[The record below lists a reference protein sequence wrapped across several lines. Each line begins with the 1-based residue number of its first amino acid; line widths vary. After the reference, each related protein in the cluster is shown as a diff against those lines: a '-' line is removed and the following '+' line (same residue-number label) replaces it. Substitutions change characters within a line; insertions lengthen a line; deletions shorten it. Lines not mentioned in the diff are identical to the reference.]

1 MKVLICGEYG
11 VFCRE
16 LISRLK
22 KEKHDIFV
30 ITGSEKAKREKPRT
44 GVFQEYNFSYRSKNI
59 GTIMK
64 NVQADLLLILG
75 ICDTK
80 FTWKDMNQESVRYLT
95 SITNILMSAKEAG
108 IRQVIYCSSL
118 GVYNNCR
125 DAVIDKSTDFEADS
139 ILMQTVIQTEYMCA
153 EQNVPGEFDISV
165 VRYPE
170 VYGDY
175 KTHDYNICSRL
186 MESFFTGTE
195 VEIEAGRPH
204 RVLYVNDAVDTLM
217 RVFLCGEREKSYL
230 MPGSV
235 YTERQL
241 IEAVKTVVQGRETE
255 VREAEYKTEPLP
267 DIQEPQQEKLG
278 FCEKFSLEEGLS
290 GLYKIYEKEK
300 DLEIREESKKSVIK
314 DKLLPLA
321 ENVGLFLV
329 ITLLTILLKD
339 TWFGSIADLYLIY
352 VVIIAVVYGC
362 AHALLATLLTL
373 AARIGEILI
382 TGGTFDYA
390 AFTGILQILVIG
402 VIVGHMRDKY
412 RRKNGDLEDE
422 KKYYQSELVDMT
434 RIYDGNRYVKEIYE
448 KRIVNYENSM
458 VRVYEASSQLDFW
471 EPQKVIFQAVDVAR
485 ELMDIDDVAIYI
497 TGNNSGYMRLAAASS
512 EDARRMGKSIHAD
525 EHFFMQR
532 ELVER
537 TVYRN
542 REIDSGLPSY
552 ACGIYDREELNA
564 IVMLWT
570 KDLSKINLYES
581 NMLALIC
588 RLIEASMNHAAT
600 YWNRLANQYIEG
612 TNVLREEEFDKMYQI
627 CREGSQQNKLEYS
640 ALTIPS
646 GFMPGK
652 GKEIYAKIASL
663 VRQTDIIGE
672 KEGDICIILMN
683 TNEKEADYVIRRF
696 QNAGIRVENGIR

>member
-11 VFCRE
+11 IYCRE

-30 ITGSEKAKREKPRT
+30 ITGSEKARREKPRS

-64 NVQADLLLILG
+64 NVQADVLLIMG

-80 FTWKDMNQESVRYLT
+80 FTWQDINQESVRYLT

-108 IRQVIYCSSL
+108 IKQVIYCSSL
-118 GVYNNCR
+118 GIYDGCE
-125 DAVIDKSTDFEADS
+125 DEVIDKDTDFEANS

-153 EQNVPGEFDISV
+153 EQNIPGEFEICV
-165 VRYPE
+165 IRYPE

-175 KTHDYNICSRL
+175 KTHNCNICTRL
-186 MESFFTGTE
+186 METFFTSTE
-195 VEIEAGRPH
+195 MEIEAGRQH
-204 RVLYVNDAVDTLM
+204 RVLYVNDAVDVLM
-217 RVFLCGEREKSYL
+217 RVFLCKEREKNYL
-230 MPGSV
+230 IPGTV

-241 IEAVKTVVQGRETE
+241 IDAVKTVIPGRET
-255 VREAEYKTEPLP
+255 RINEAVYKTIPLP
-267 DIQEPQQEKLG
+267 GIADPHLERLGIYEKY
-278 FCEKFSLEEGLS
+278 SLEDGLRE
-290 GLYKIYEKEK
+290 LFKIYEKEK
-300 DLEIREESKKSVIK
+300 NLEIKEEKKKSVIK
-314 DKLLPLA
+314 DKLIPLL
-321 ENVGLFLV
+321 ENVGLFLLM
-329 ITLLTILLKD
+329 TLLTYLLKD

-362 AHALLATLLTL
+362 AHALFATLLTL
-373 AARIGEILI
+373 LAKIGEILI
-382 TGGTFDYA
+382 TGGAFDYA
-390 AFTGILQILVIG
+390 AFTGILQVLVIG
-402 VIVGHMRDKY
+402 VVVGHMRDKY

-485 ELMDIDDVAIYI
+485 ELMGIDDVAIYI
-497 TGNNSGYMRLAAASS
+497 TGSNTGYLRLAAASS
-512 EDARRMGKSIHAD
+512 EEARQMGKSIHAD
-525 EHFFMQR
+525 ENFFMGRQ
-532 ELVER
+532 LVER

-542 REIDSGLPSY
+542 RDLESSLPSY
-552 ACGIYDREELNA
+552 ACGIYDRENLNA
-564 IVMLWT
+564 IIMLWT
-570 KDLSKINLYES
+570 KDLTKINLYES

-612 TNVLREEEFDKMYQI
+612 TNVLKEEEFDKMYQI
-627 CREGSQQNKLEYS
+627 CQEGSKQNKLEYT
-640 ALTIPS
+640 ALRV
-646 GFMPGK
+646 PGPYLQSR
-652 GKEIYAKIASL
+652 GAEGYTQIASL
-663 VRQTDIIGE
+663 IRQTDIIGE
-672 KEGDICIILMN
+672 RDGDICILLMN
-683 TNEKEADYVIRRF
+683 TNEKEADYVIQRF
-696 QNAGIRVENGIR
+696 QNAGVRVENGIG

>member
-11 VFCRE
+11 IYCRE

-30 ITGSEKAKREKPRT
+30 ITGSEKARREKPRS

-64 NVQADLLLILG
+64 NVQADVLLIMG

-80 FTWKDMNQESVRYLT
+80 FTWQDINQESVRYLT

-108 IRQVIYCSSL
+108 IKQVIYCSSL
-118 GVYNNCR
+118 GIYDGCE
-125 DAVIDKSTDFEADS
+125 DEVIDKDTDFEANS

-153 EQNVPGEFDISV
+153 EQNIPGEFEICV
-165 VRYPE
+165 IRYPE

-175 KTHDYNICSRL
+175 KTHNCNICTRL
-186 MESFFTGTE
+186 METFFTSTE
-195 VEIEAGRPH
+195 MEIEAGRQH
-204 RVLYVNDAVDTLM
+204 RVLYVNDAVDVLM
-217 RVFLCGEREKSYL
+217 RVFLCKEREKNYL
-230 MPGSV
+230 IPGTV

-241 IEAVKTVVQGRETE
+241 IDAVKTVIPGRET
-255 VREAEYKTEPLP
+255 RINEAVYKTIPLP
-267 DIQEPQQEKLG
+267 GIEDPHLERLGIYEKY
-278 FCEKFSLEEGLS
+278 SLEDGLRE
-290 GLYKIYEKEK
+290 LFKIYEKEK
-300 DLEIREESKKSVIK
+300 NLEIKEEKKKSVIK
-314 DKLLPLA
+314 DKLIPLL
-321 ENVGLFLV
+321 ENVGLFLLM
-329 ITLLTILLKD
+329 TLLTYLLKD

-362 AHALLATLLTL
+362 AHALFATLLTL
-373 AARIGEILI
+373 LAKIGEILI
-382 TGGTFDYA
+382 TGGAFDYA
-390 AFTGILQILVIG
+390 AFTGILQVLVIG
-402 VIVGHMRDKY
+402 VVVGHMRDKY

-485 ELMDIDDVAIYI
+485 ELMGIDDVAIYI
-497 TGNNSGYMRLAAASS
+497 TGSNTGYLRLAAASS
-512 EDARRMGKSIHAD
+512 EEARQMGKSIHAD
-525 EHFFMQR
+525 ENFFMGRQ
-532 ELVER
+532 LVER

-542 REIDSGLPSY
+542 RDLESSLPSY
-552 ACGIYDREELNA
+552 ACGIYDRENLNA
-564 IVMLWT
+564 IIMLWT
-570 KDLSKINLYES
+570 KDLTKINLYES

-612 TNVLREEEFDKMYQI
+612 TNVLKEEEFDKMYQI
-627 CREGSQQNKLEYS
+627 CQEGSKQNKLEYT
-640 ALTIPS
+640 ALRV
-646 GFMPGK
+646 PGPYLQSR
-652 GKEIYAKIASL
+652 GAEGYTQIASL
-663 VRQTDIIGE
+663 IRQTDIIGE
-672 KEGDICIILMN
+672 RDGDICILLMN
-683 TNEKEADYVIRRF
+683 TNEKEADYVIQRF
-696 QNAGIRVENGIR
+696 QNAGVRVENGIG

>member
-11 VFCRE
+11 IYCRE

-30 ITGSEKAKREKPRT
+30 ITGSEKARREKPRS

-64 NVQADLLLILG
+64 NVQADVLLIMG

-80 FTWKDMNQESVRYLT
+80 FTWQDINQESVRYLT

-108 IRQVIYCSSL
+108 IKQVIYCSSL
-118 GVYNNCR
+118 GIYDGCE
-125 DAVIDKSTDFEADS
+125 DEVIDKDTDFEANS

-153 EQNVPGEFDISV
+153 EQNIPGEFEICV
-165 VRYPE
+165 IRYPE

-175 KTHDYNICSRL
+175 KTHNCNICTRL
-186 MESFFTGTE
+186 METFFTSTE
-195 VEIEAGRPH
+195 MEIEAGRQH
-204 RVLYVNDAVDTLM
+204 RVLYVNDAVDVLM
-217 RVFLCGEREKSYL
+217 RVFLCKEREKNYL
-230 MPGSV
+230 IPGTV

-241 IEAVKTVVQGRETE
+241 IDAVKNVIPGRET
-255 VREAEYKTEPLP
+255 RINEAVYKTIPLP
-267 DIQEPQQEKLG
+267 GIEDPHLERLGIYEKY
-278 FCEKFSLEEGLS
+278 SLEDGLRE
-290 GLYKIYEKEK
+290 LFKIYEKEK
-300 DLEIREESKKSVIK
+300 NLEIKEEKKKSVIK
-314 DKLLPLA
+314 DKLIPLL
-321 ENVGLFLV
+321 ENVGLFLLM
-329 ITLLTILLKD
+329 TLLTYLLKD

-362 AHALLATLLTL
+362 AHALFATLLTL
-373 AARIGEILI
+373 LAKIGEILI
-382 TGGTFDYA
+382 TGGAFDYA
-390 AFTGILQILVIG
+390 AFTGILQVLVIG
-402 VIVGHMRDKY
+402 VVVGHMRDKY

-485 ELMDIDDVAIYI
+485 ELMGIDDVAIYI
-497 TGNNSGYMRLAAASS
+497 TGSNTGYLRLAAASS
-512 EDARRMGKSIHAD
+512 EEARQMGKSIHAD
-525 EHFFMQR
+525 ENFFMGRQ
-532 ELVER
+532 LVER

-542 REIDSGLPSY
+542 RDLESSLPSY
-552 ACGIYDREELNA
+552 ACGIYDREKLNA
-564 IVMLWT
+564 IIMLWT
-570 KDLSKINLYES
+570 KDLTKINLYES

-612 TNVLREEEFDKMYQI
+612 TNVLKEEEFDKMYQI
-627 CREGSQQNKLEYS
+627 CQEGSKQNKLEYT
-640 ALTIPS
+640 ALRV
-646 GFMPGK
+646 PGPYLQSR
-652 GKEIYAKIASL
+652 GAEGYTQIASL
-663 VRQTDIIGE
+663 IRQTDIIGE
-672 KEGDICIILMN
+672 RDGDICILLMN
-683 TNEKEADYVIRRF
+683 TNEKEADYVIQRF
-696 QNAGIRVENGIR
+696 QNAGVRVENGIG

>member
-11 VFCRE
+11 IYCRE

-30 ITGSEKAKREKPRT
+30 ITGSEKARREKPRS

-64 NVQADLLLILG
+64 NVQADVLLIMG

-80 FTWKDMNQESVRYLT
+80 FTWQDINQESVRYLT

-108 IRQVIYCSSL
+108 IKQVIYCSSL
-118 GVYNNCR
+118 GIYDGCE
-125 DAVIDKSTDFEADS
+125 DEVIDKDTDFEANS

-153 EQNVPGEFDISV
+153 EQNIPGEFEICV
-165 VRYPE
+165 IRYPE

-175 KTHDYNICSRL
+175 KTHNCNICTRL
-186 MESFFTGTE
+186 METFFTSTE
-195 VEIEAGRPH
+195 MEIEAGRQH
-204 RVLYVNDAVDTLM
+204 RVLYVNDAGDVLM
-217 RVFLCGEREKSYL
+217 RVFLCKEREKNYL
-230 MPGSV
+230 IPGTV

-241 IEAVKTVVQGRETE
+241 IDAVKTVIPGRET
-255 VREAEYKTEPLP
+255 RINEAVYKTIPLP
-267 DIQEPQQEKLG
+267 GIADPHLERLGIYEKY
-278 FCEKFSLEEGLS
+278 SLEDGLRE
-290 GLYKIYEKEK
+290 LFKIYEKEK
-300 DLEIREESKKSVIK
+300 NLEIKEEKKKSVIK
-314 DKLLPLA
+314 DKLIPLL
-321 ENVGLFLV
+321 ENVGLFLLM
-329 ITLLTILLKD
+329 TLLTYLLKD

-362 AHALLATLLTL
+362 AHALFATLLTL
-373 AARIGEILI
+373 LAKIGEILI
-382 TGGTFDYA
+382 TGGAFDYA
-390 AFTGILQILVIG
+390 AFTGILQVLVIG
-402 VIVGHMRDKY
+402 VVVGHMRDKY

-485 ELMDIDDVAIYI
+485 ELMGIDDVAIYI
-497 TGNNSGYMRLAAASS
+497 TGSNTGYLRLAAASS
-512 EDARRMGKSIHAD
+512 EEARQMGKSIHAD
-525 EHFFMQR
+525 ENFFMGRQ
-532 ELVER
+532 LVER

-542 REIDSGLPSY
+542 RDLESSLPSY
-552 ACGIYDREELNA
+552 ACGIYDRENLNA
-564 IVMLWT
+564 IIMLWT
-570 KDLSKINLYES
+570 KDLTKINLYES

-612 TNVLREEEFDKMYQI
+612 TNVLKEEEFDKMYQI
-627 CREGSQQNKLEYS
+627 CQEGSKQNKLEYT
-640 ALTIPS
+640 ALRV
-646 GFMPGK
+646 PGPYLQSR
-652 GKEIYAKIASL
+652 GAEGYTQIASL
-663 VRQTDIIGE
+663 IRQTDIIGE
-672 KEGDICIILMN
+672 RDGDICILLMN
-683 TNEKEADYVIRRF
+683 TNEKEADYVIQRF
-696 QNAGIRVENGIR
+696 QNAGVRVENGIG

>member
-11 VFCRE
+11 IYCRE

-30 ITGSEKAKREKPRT
+30 ITGSEKARREKPRS

-64 NVQADLLLILG
+64 NVQADVLLIMG

-80 FTWKDMNQESVRYLT
+80 FTWQDINQESVRYLT

-108 IRQVIYCSSL
+108 IKQVIYCSSL
-118 GVYNNCR
+118 GIYDGCE
-125 DAVIDKSTDFEADS
+125 DEVIDKDTDFEANS

-153 EQNVPGEFDISV
+153 EQNIPGEFEICV
-165 VRYPE
+165 IRYPE

-175 KTHDYNICSRL
+175 KTHNYNICTRL
-186 MESFFTGTE
+186 METFFTSTE
-195 VEIEAGRPH
+195 MEIEAGRQH
-204 RVLYVNDAVDTLM
+204 RVLYVNDAVDVLM
-217 RVFLCGEREKSYL
+217 RVFLCKEREKNYL
-230 MPGSV
+230 IPGTV

-241 IEAVKTVVQGRETE
+241 IDAVKTVIPGRET
-255 VREAEYKTEPLP
+255 RINEAVYKTIPLP
-267 DIQEPQQEKLG
+267 GIADPHLERLGIYEKY
-278 FCEKFSLEEGLS
+278 SLEDGLRE
-290 GLYKIYEKEK
+290 LFKIYEKEK
-300 DLEIREESKKSVIK
+300 NLEIKEEKKKSVIK
-314 DKLLPLA
+314 DKLIPLL
-321 ENVGLFLV
+321 ENVGLFLLM
-329 ITLLTILLKD
+329 TLLTYLLKD

-362 AHALLATLLTL
+362 AHALFATLLTL
-373 AARIGEILI
+373 LAKIGEILI
-382 TGGTFDYA
+382 TGGAFDYA
-390 AFTGILQILVIG
+390 AFTGILQVLVIG
-402 VIVGHMRDKY
+402 VVVGHMRDKY

-485 ELMDIDDVAIYI
+485 ELMGIDDVAIYI
-497 TGNNSGYMRLAAASS
+497 TGSNTGYLRLAAASS
-512 EDARRMGKSIHAD
+512 EEARQMGKSIHAD
-525 EHFFMQR
+525 ENFFMGRQ
-532 ELVER
+532 LVER

-542 REIDSGLPSY
+542 RDLESSLPSY
-552 ACGIYDREELNA
+552 ACGIYDRENLNA
-564 IVMLWT
+564 IIMLWT
-570 KDLSKINLYES
+570 KDLTKINLYES

-612 TNVLREEEFDKMYQI
+612 TNVLKEEEFDKMYQI
-627 CREGSQQNKLEYS
+627 CQEGSKQNKLEYT
-640 ALTIPS
+640 ALRV
-646 GFMPGK
+646 PGPYLQSR
-652 GKEIYAKIASL
+652 GAEGYTQIASL
-663 VRQTDIIGE
+663 IRQTDIIGE
-672 KEGDICIILMN
+672 RDGDICILLMN
-683 TNEKEADYVIRRF
+683 TNEKEADYVIQRF
-696 QNAGIRVENGIR
+696 QNAGVRVENGIG

>member
-11 VFCRE
+11 IYCRE

-30 ITGSEKAKREKPRT
+30 ITGSEKARREKPRS

-64 NVQADLLLILG
+64 NVQADVLLIMG

-80 FTWKDMNQESVRYLT
+80 FTWQDINQESVRYLT

-108 IRQVIYCSSL
+108 IKQVIYCSSL
-118 GVYNNCR
+118 GIYDGCE
-125 DAVIDKSTDFEADS
+125 DEVIDKDTDFEANS

-153 EQNVPGEFDISV
+153 EQNIPGEFEICV
-165 VRYPE
+165 IRYPE

-175 KTHDYNICSRL
+175 KTHNYNICTRL
-186 MESFFTGTE
+186 METFFTSTE
-195 VEIEAGRPH
+195 MEIEAGRQH
-204 RVLYVNDAVDTLM
+204 RVLYVNDAVDVLM
-217 RVFLCGEREKSYL
+217 RVFLCKEREKNYL
-230 MPGSV
+230 IPGTV

-241 IEAVKTVVQGRETE
+241 IDAVKSVIPGRET
-255 VREAEYKTEPLP
+255 RINEAVYKTIPLP
-267 DIQEPQQEKLG
+267 GIADPHLERLGIYEKY
-278 FCEKFSLEEGLS
+278 SLEDGLRE
-290 GLYKIYEKEK
+290 LFKIYEKEK
-300 DLEIREESKKSVIK
+300 NLEIKEEKKKSVIK
-314 DKLLPLA
+314 DKLIPLL
-321 ENVGLFLV
+321 ENVGLFLLM
-329 ITLLTILLKD
+329 TLLTYLLKD

-362 AHALLATLLTL
+362 AHALFATLLTL
-373 AARIGEILI
+373 LAKIGEILI
-382 TGGTFDYA
+382 TGGAFDYA
-390 AFTGILQILVIG
+390 AFTGILQVLVIG
-402 VIVGHMRDKY
+402 VVVGHMRDKY

-485 ELMDIDDVAIYI
+485 ELMGIDDVAIYI
-497 TGNNSGYMRLAAASS
+497 TGSNTGYLRLAAASS
-512 EDARRMGKSIHAD
+512 EEARQMGKSIHAD
-525 EHFFMQR
+525 ENFFMGRQ
-532 ELVER
+532 LVER

-542 REIDSGLPSY
+542 RDLESSLPSY
-552 ACGIYDREELNA
+552 ACGIYDRENLNA
-564 IVMLWT
+564 IIMLWT
-570 KDLSKINLYES
+570 KDLTKINLYES

-612 TNVLREEEFDKMYQI
+612 TNVLKEEEFDKMYQI
-627 CREGSQQNKLEYS
+627 CQEGSKQNKLEYT
-640 ALTIPS
+640 ALRV
-646 GFMPGK
+646 PGPYLQSR
-652 GKEIYAKIASL
+652 GAEGYTQIASL
-663 VRQTDIIGE
+663 IRQTDIIGE
-672 KEGDICIILMN
+672 RDGDICILLMN
-683 TNEKEADYVIRRF
+683 TNEKEADYVIQRF
-696 QNAGIRVENGIR
+696 QNAGVRVENGIG

>member
-11 VFCRE
+11 IYCKE

-30 ITGSEKAKREKPRT
+30 ITGSEKARREKPRS

-64 NVQADLLLILG
+64 NVQADVLLIMG

-80 FTWKDMNQESVRYLT
+80 FTWQDINQESVRYLT

-108 IRQVIYCSSL
+108 IKQVIYCSSL
-118 GVYNNCR
+118 GIYDGCE
-125 DAVIDKSTDFEADS
+125 DEVIDKDTDFEANS

-153 EQNVPGEFDISV
+153 EQNIPGEFEICV
-165 VRYPE
+165 IRYPE

-175 KTHDYNICSRL
+175 KTHNCNICTRL
-186 MESFFTGTE
+186 METFFTSTE
-195 VEIEAGRPH
+195 MEIEAGRQH
-204 RVLYVNDAVDTLM
+204 RVLYVNDAVDVLM
-217 RVFLCGEREKSYL
+217 RVFLCKEREKNYL
-230 MPGSV
+230 IPGTV

-241 IEAVKTVVQGRETE
+241 IDAVKTVIPGRET
-255 VREAEYKTEPLP
+255 RINEAVYKTIPLP
-267 DIQEPQQEKLG
+267 GIADPHLERLGIYEKY
-278 FCEKFSLEEGLS
+278 SLEDGLRE
-290 GLYKIYEKEK
+290 LFKIYEKEK
-300 DLEIREESKKSVIK
+300 NLEIKEEKKKSVIK
-314 DKLLPLA
+314 DKLIPLL
-321 ENVGLFLV
+321 ENVGLFLLM
-329 ITLLTILLKD
+329 TLLTYLLKD

-362 AHALLATLLTL
+362 AHALFATLLTL
-373 AARIGEILI
+373 LAKIGEILI
-382 TGGTFDYA
+382 TGGAFDYA
-390 AFTGILQILVIG
+390 AFTGILQVLVIG

-485 ELMDIDDVAIYI
+485 ELMGIDDVAIYI
-497 TGNNSGYMRLAAASS
+497 TGSNTGYLRLAAASS
-512 EDARRMGKSIHAD
+512 EEARQMGKSIHAD
-525 EHFFMQR
+525 ENFFMGRQ
-532 ELVER
+532 LVER

-542 REIDSGLPSY
+542 RDLESSLPSY
-552 ACGIYDREELNA
+552 ACGIYDRENLNA
-564 IVMLWT
+564 IIMLWT
-570 KDLSKINLYES
+570 KDLTKINLYES

-612 TNVLREEEFDKMYQI
+612 TNVLKEEEFDKMYQI
-627 CREGSQQNKLEYS
+627 CQEGSKQNKLEYT
-640 ALTIPS
+640 ALRV
-646 GFMPGK
+646 PGPYLQSR
-652 GKEIYAKIASL
+652 GAEGYTQIASL
-663 VRQTDIIGE
+663 IRQTDIIGE
-672 KEGDICIILMN
+672 RDGDICILLMN
-683 TNEKEADYVIRRF
+683 TNEKEADYVIQRF
-696 QNAGIRVENGIR
+696 QNAGVRVENGIG

>member
-11 VFCRE
+11 IYCRE

-30 ITGSEKAKREKPRT
+30 ITGSEKARREKPRS

-64 NVQADLLLILG
+64 NVQADVLLIMG

-80 FTWKDMNQESVRYLT
+80 FTWQDTNQESVRYLT

-108 IRQVIYCSSL
+108 IKQVIYCSSL
-118 GVYNNCR
+118 GIYDGCE
-125 DAVIDKSTDFEADS
+125 DEVIDKDTDFEANS

-153 EQNVPGEFDISV
+153 EQNIPGEFEICV
-165 VRYPE
+165 IRYPE

-175 KTHDYNICSRL
+175 KTHNCNICTRL
-186 MESFFTGTE
+186 METFFTSTE
-195 VEIEAGRPH
+195 MEIEAGRQH
-204 RVLYVNDAVDTLM
+204 RVLYVNDAVDVLM
-217 RVFLCGEREKSYL
+217 RVFLCKEREKNYL
-230 MPGSV
+230 IPGTV

-241 IEAVKTVVQGRETE
+241 IDAVKTVIPGRET
-255 VREAEYKTEPLP
+255 RINEAVYKTIPLP
-267 DIQEPQQEKLG
+267 GIEDPHLERLGIYEKY
-278 FCEKFSLEEGLS
+278 SLEDGLRE
-290 GLYKIYEKEK
+290 LFKIYEKEK
-300 DLEIREESKKSVIK
+300 NLEIKEEKKKSVIK
-314 DKLLPLA
+314 DKLIPLL
-321 ENVGLFLV
+321 ENVGLFLLM
-329 ITLLTILLKD
+329 TLLTYLLKD

-362 AHALLATLLTL
+362 AHALFATLLTL
-373 AARIGEILI
+373 LAKIGEILI
-382 TGGTFDYA
+382 TGGAFDYA
-390 AFTGILQILVIG
+390 AFTGILQVLVIG
-402 VIVGHMRDKY
+402 VVVGHMRDKY

-485 ELMDIDDVAIYI
+485 ELMGIDDVAIYI
-497 TGNNSGYMRLAAASS
+497 TGSNTGYLRLAAASS
-512 EDARRMGKSIHAD
+512 EEARQMGKSIHAD
-525 EHFFMQR
+525 ENFFMGRQ
-532 ELVER
+532 LVER

-542 REIDSGLPSY
+542 RDLESSLPSY
-552 ACGIYDREELNA
+552 ACGIYDRENLNA
-564 IVMLWT
+564 IIMLWT
-570 KDLSKINLYES
+570 KDLTKINLYES

-612 TNVLREEEFDKMYQI
+612 TNVLKEEEFDKMYQI
-627 CREGSQQNKLEYS
+627 CQEGSKQNKLEYT
-640 ALTIPS
+640 ALRV
-646 GFMPGK
+646 PGPYLQSR
-652 GKEIYAKIASL
+652 GAEGYTQIASL
-663 VRQTDIIGE
+663 IRQTDIIGE
-672 KEGDICIILMN
+672 RDGDICILLMN
-683 TNEKEADYVIRRF
+683 TNEKEADYVIQRF
-696 QNAGIRVENGIR
+696 QNAGVRVENGIG